1 MRAYLLLPMLVLLTG
16 CNWVMNV
23 SGLAA
28 ESNKAI
34 GASCRQTGRSLEEC
48 YNRNPDADKAQVY
61 AGWREMHEYMTKN
74 KLETVTPPPDPV
86 LPPAAAAEASAP
98 PPAPAGEAAHGDP
111 AQKKSD
117 QPVAAPAGHGSAA
130 APAHGAAAPAAPA
143 GKRVITNEEAEEL
156 AKHDPLI
163 DSILSTVRGAEK
175 AENADKGAPSA
186 TDNRLLNILND
197 LEAEKSGT
205 TPAAKPAPAP
215 AKPAATH

>member
-1 MRAYLLLPMLVLLTG
+1 MATRL
-16 CNWVMNV
+16 
-23 SGLAA
+23 
-28 ESNKAI
+28 K
-34 GASCRQTGRSLEEC
+34 
-48 YNRNPDADKAQVY
+48 
-61 AGWREMHEYMTKN
+61 
-74 KLETVTPPPDPV
+74 
-86 LPPAAAAEASAP
+86 
-98 PPAPAGEAAHGDP
+98 
-111 AQKKSD
+111 KKSD

-205 TPAAKPAPAP
+205 PPAAKPAPAP